1 MDSYSIK
8 MRNIM
13 EGALIL
19 LFIAITHEIRGIQK
33 QRGWFDYFEDWCC
46 LPGRHYVSSK
56 GNSNDQFKKW
66 YRQSDIS
73 FEQILSFFQ
82 DGLGTDDIIIFGR
95 TLMFLKFNGSIRAVE
110 SWRDGIF
117 TFEELF
123 KGSIYK

>member
-1 MDSYSIK
+1 M
-8 MRNIM
+8 
-13 EGALIL
+13 
-19 LFIAITHEIRGIQK
+19 
-33 QRGWFDYFEDWCC
+33 
-46 LPGRHYVSSK
+46 PGRHYVSSK